1 MACVAVD
8 PWVELKINPRFK
20 PQADDAIG
28 PGDDDGGMTIT
39 DYLINAIFVLVV
51 LRQARERELD
61 RRSVLV
67 PLLLVVFVAQM
78 YLHSI
83 PSAGNDLVLIGLLAV
98 VGLLLGVASGFA
110 THVRAGESGLAV
122 ARVGWLAAALLI
134 AGIGSRM
141 VFAFAVSHGLRSDL
155 ASFSIAHHISA
166 AAWPTALVLMAICE
180 VSTRIAI
187 VQLRGRKAISAR
199 PAVTAAIAATA

>member
-1 MACVAVD
+1 VACVPVN
-8 PWVELKINPRFK
+8 PWVELKINPRFN
-20 PQADDAIG
+20 PEGDDRIG
-28 PGDDDGGMTIT
+28 PEEDHGVMTIT

-61 RRSVLV
+61 RRSILV
-67 PLLLVVFVAQM
+67 PLLLVFFVAQM

-83 PSAGNDLVLIGLLAV
+83 PTAGNDLVLIGLLAA
-98 VGLLLGVASGFA
+98 VGLTLGIASGFA
-110 THVRAGESGLAV
+110 THVRSGDHGLAL
-122 ARVGWLAAALLI
+122 ARVGWLAATLLI

-141 VFAFAVSHGLRSDL
+141 VFAFAVTHGLRPDL

-180 VSTRIAI
+180 VTTRIAI
-187 VQLRGRKAISAR
+187 VQIRGRKAMSDQAPI
-199 PAVTAAIAATA
+199 TAAVPATA

>member
-1 MACVAVD
+1 MPVN
-8 PWVELKINPRFK
+8 PWVDLQINPQFN
-20 PQADDAIG
+20 PGAGDEIG
-28 PGDDDGGMTIT
+28 PEEDHGAMTIT

-61 RRSVLV
+61 RRSILV
-67 PLLLVVFVAQM
+67 PLLLVFFVAQM

-83 PSAGNDLVLIGLLAV
+83 PTTGNDVILIGLLAAI
-98 VGLLLGVASGFA
+98 GLTLGIAAGFA
-110 THVRAGESGLAV
+110 THVRAGDNGLAI
-122 ARVGWLAAALLI
+122 ARVGWLAATLLI

-141 VFAFAVSHGLRSDL
+141 VFAFAVSHSLRSDL

-180 VSTRIAI
+180 VVTRITI
-187 VQLRGRKAISAR
+187 VQLRGRKAMSDQT
-199 PAVTAAIAATA
+199 AVTAAIPATA

>member
-1 MACVAVD
+1 MPVN
-8 PWVELKINPRFK
+8 PWVDLQINPQFN
-20 PQADDAIG
+20 PGAGDEIG
-28 PGDDDGGMTIT
+28 PEEDHGAMTIT

-61 RRSVLV
+61 RRSILV
-67 PLLLVVFVAQM
+67 PLLLVFFVAQM

-83 PSAGNDLVLIGLLAV
+83 PTTGNDVILIGLLAAI
-98 VGLLLGVASGFA
+98 GLTLGIAAGFA
-110 THVRAGESGLAV
+110 THVRAGDNGLAV
-122 ARVGWLAAALLI
+122 ARVGWLAATLLI

-166 AAWPTALVLMAICE
+166 TAWPTALVLMAICE
-180 VSTRIAI
+180 VTTRIAI
-187 VQLRGRKAISAR
+187 VQLRGHKAMSDQ
-199 PAVTAAIAATA
+199 TAFTATIAATA